1 MGLLLIL
8 VVIAVESCKEYT
20 IIVRGVDRKLIG
32 VNNMKDDEKVLLIV
46 SPNVA
51 IEMLEKDKGL
61 SDMMLICMF
70 APDDVALVVKESD
83 WNVMIDNGEVFE
95 REGNNDG

>member
-1 MGLLLIL
+1 M
-8 VVIAVESCKEYT
+8 
-20 IIVRGVDRKLIG
+20 IIVHGVGRKLIG

-51 IEMLEKDKGL
+51 IEMLEKDKSL

-70 APDDVALVVKESD
+70 APEDTALVVKEED
-83 WNVMIDNGEVFE
+83 WVHMVDNGEIFE
-95 REGNNDG
+95 RKGNNDG

>member
-1 MGLLLIL
+1 M
-8 VVIAVESCKEYT
+8 
-20 IIVRGVDRKLIG
+20 IIVRGVGRELIG
-32 VNNMKDDEKVLLIV
+32 ANNMKDDEKVLLIV

-51 IEMLEKDKGL
+51 VEMLEKDKSL

-70 APDDVALVVKESD
+70 APDDTALVVKESD

-95 REGNNDG
+95 REGNSDG